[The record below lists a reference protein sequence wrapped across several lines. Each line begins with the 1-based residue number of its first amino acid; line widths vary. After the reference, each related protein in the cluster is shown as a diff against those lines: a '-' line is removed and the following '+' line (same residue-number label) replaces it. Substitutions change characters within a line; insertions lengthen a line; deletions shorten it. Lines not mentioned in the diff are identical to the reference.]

1 MQKWSDAGIRKEIL
15 QGFPSWLGC
24 QPLVLWVLLVPLE
37 ILSDVL
43 AMCRLKTPQLS
54 GDVCGCGFREVLR
67 VL

>member
-43 AMCRLKTPQLS
+43 AICRLKTL
-54 GDVCGCGFREVLR
+54 
-67 VL
+67 